1 MNITHASTKADI
13 IDASC
18 EVIDTQAEQINDL
31 NEPFDL
37 PQALPGA
44 EGHDGVASP
53 SGLSVDVVAAAS
65 QRA

>member
-1 MNITHASTKADI
+1 MKEMQEELNK
-13 IDASC
+13 
-18 EVIDTQAEQINDL
+18 EINDL